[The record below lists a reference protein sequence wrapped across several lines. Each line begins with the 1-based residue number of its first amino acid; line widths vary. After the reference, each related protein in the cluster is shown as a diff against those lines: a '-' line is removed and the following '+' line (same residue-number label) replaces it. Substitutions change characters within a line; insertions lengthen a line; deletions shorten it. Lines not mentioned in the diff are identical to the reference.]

1 MHCKD
6 THTQV
11 PKQQWSWM
19 SLISACVGGGGG
31 VILCS
36 SWDHLSLASYVPP
49 SVLLLPLLNPPYL
62 TYILFPFPSLLFSPP
77 LTLKFSTFLSLWH
90 TELSH
95 SVWLFHFQY
104 CVSWICLLPSIDG
117 ALLETRWHNTIFV
130 KTLPEHKALY
140 LEGTDAQMCDVQ
152 VHKIYFCNMKLFSI
166 MWHTHTCIYMIQNV
180 RKLYLGK
187 VLVSNTCCFGSK
199 YI

>member
-1 MHCKD
+1 MNELNKCLRGGRRRGN
-6 THTQV
+6 
-11 PKQQWSWM
+11 
-19 SLISACVGGGGG
+19 SLFFLRSPFLSL
-31 VILCS
+31 LCS
-36 SWDHLSLASYVPP
+36 SFCPPPSPSEPSLSYLLPFPLSLS
-49 SVLLLPLLNPPYL
+49 S
-62 TYILFPFPSLLFSPP
+62 ILPP

-187 VLVSNTCCFGSK
+187 VLFSNTCCFGFK